1 MSRFIRDLDEG
12 GSEEITVVEM
22 FQMAEFCQVFLTAR
36 HIKDGTDDE
45 FIPLIERGKLDRM
58 PKEVAEELDLMF
70 SMAIAE
76 LEKWGDNPKGFFEML
91 EKAEDDPVSEF
102 IDRPEMRNAL
112 GNVIMR
118 KLRIM
123 RGLHDEDEAFEE
135 AKKLLPTVR
144 DRMHE
149 LVLGNVLQ
157 AMQALAEEVNKRGLD
172 YNNLND
178 IVDAKV
184 AMVDDRAIGFA
195 AKIKPEAQDI
205 IEKKQKKEADKV
217 KYDPAWG

>member
-1 MSRFIRDLDEG
+1 MSRFIRDLDDKV
-12 GSEEITVVEM
+12 SEDITVFEM

-58 PKEVAEELDLMF
+58 PKEVAEELDEMF
-70 SMAIAE
+70 KVAVSE
-76 LEKWGDNPKGFFEML
+76 LEKWGDDPKGFFEML
-91 EKAEDDPVSEF
+91 EEGKNDPVSEF

-118 KLRIM
+118 KLRIT

-135 AKKLLPTVR
+135 AKKLLPNIR

-149 LVLGNVLQ
+149 IVLMNILQ
-157 AMQALAEEVNKRGLD
+157 AMQALAEEINKRGLD
-172 YNNLND
+172 YKNLTS

-184 AMVDDRAIGFA
+184 AMVDDTSIGFA
-195 AKIKPEAQDI
+195 AKIKPEAQAI
-205 IEKKQKKEADKV
+205 IEKKQKKEEDKV

>member
-12 GSEEITVVEM
+12 GSEEITVVDM

-70 SMAIAE
+70 KMAITE

-91 EKAEDDPVSEF
+91 EKAEQDPVSEF
-102 IDRPEMRNAL
+102 IDRAEMRNAL

-118 KLRIM
+118 KLRIT

-172 YNNLND
+172 YKNLTD

>member
-1 MSRFIRDLDEG
+1 MSRFIRDLDDG
-12 GSEEITVVEM
+12 GSEDITVVEM

-70 SMAIAE
+70 KMAITE

-91 EKAEDDPVSEF
+91 EKAEDDPVSAF
-102 IDRPEMRNAL
+102 IDGPEMRNAL

-118 KLRIM
+118 KLRII
-123 RGLHDEDEAFEE
+123 RGMHDEDEAFEE
-135 AKKLLPTVR
+135 AKRLLPTVR
-144 DRMHE
+144 DRMHH
-149 LVLGNVLQ
+149 LVLSNVLQ

-172 YNNLND
+172 YKNLTE

-184 AMVDDRAIGFA
+184 AMVDDQAIGFA
-195 AKIKPEAQDI
+195 AKVRPEAQEI

>member
-1 MSRFIRDLDEG
+1 MSRFIRDLDDG
-12 GSEEITVVEM
+12 GSKEVTVLEM

-70 SMAIAE
+70 KLAITE

-91 EKAEDDPVSEF
+91 EKAEEDPVSAF
-102 IDRPEMRNAL
+102 IDSPEMRNAL

-118 KLRIM
+118 KLRIT
-123 RGLHDEDEAFEE
+123 RGMHDEDEAFEE
-135 AKKLLPTVR
+135 AKKLLPSVR

-149 LVLGNVLQ
+149 LVLGNVVQ

-172 YNNLND
+172 YKNLTE

-195 AKIKPEAQDI
+195 AKLKPEAQKI
-205 IEKKQKKEADKV
+205 IESKKEKEADKV

>member
-1 MSRFIRDLDEG
+1 MSRFIRDLDDG
-12 GSEEITVVEM
+12 GSEEITVVDM

-70 SMAIAE
+70 KMAITE

-91 EKAEDDPVSEF
+91 EQGEEDPVSAF
-102 IDRPEMRNAL
+102 IDSPEMRNAL

-118 KLRIM
+118 KLRIT
-123 RGLHDEDEAFEE
+123 RGIHDENEAFEE
-135 AKKLLPTVR
+135 ATKLLPTVR

-172 YNNLND
+172 YENLTE

-195 AKIKPEAQDI
+195 AKIKPEAQEI
-205 IEKKQKKEADKV
+205 IETKQKKEADKV

>member
-1 MSRFIRDLDEG
+1 MSSFIRDLDEG

-70 SMAIAE
+70 SMAITE

>member
-70 SMAIAE
+70 SMAITE
-76 LEKWGDNPKGFFEML
+76 LEKWGDIPKGFFEML

>member
-1 MSRFIRDLDEG
+1 MSRFIRDLDDG
-12 GSEEITVVEM
+12 GSTEVTVLEM

-70 SMAIAE
+70 KMAITE
-76 LEKWGDNPKGFFEML
+76 LEKWGDNPKGFFDML
-91 EKAEDDPVSEF
+91 EKAEEDPVSAF
-102 IDRPEMRNAL
+102 IDSPEMRNAL

-118 KLRIM
+118 KLRIT
-123 RGLHDEDEAFEE
+123 RGMHDEDEAFEE
-135 AKKLLPTVR
+135 AKKLLPSVR

-149 LVLGNVLQ
+149 LVLGNVVQ

-172 YNNLND
+172 YKNLTE

-195 AKIKPEAQDI
+195 AKLKPEAQKI
-205 IEKKQKKEADKV
+205 IESKKEKEADKV

>member
-70 SMAIAE
+70 SMAITE

>member
-1 MSRFIRDLDEG
+1 MSRFIRDLDDG

-45 FIPLIERGKLDRM
+45 FIPLIQRGKLDRM

-70 SMAIAE
+70 NMAITE

-112 GNVIMR
+112 G
-118 KLRIM
+118 
-123 RGLHDEDEAFEE
+123 
-135 AKKLLPTVR
+135 
-144 DRMHE
+144 
-149 LVLGNVLQ
+149 
-157 AMQALAEEVNKRGLD
+157 
-172 YNNLND
+172 
-178 IVDAKV
+178 
-184 AMVDDRAIGFA
+184 
-195 AKIKPEAQDI
+195 
-205 IEKKQKKEADKV
+205 
-217 KYDPAWG
+217 

>member
-70 SMAIAE
+70 SMAITE

-205 IEKKQKKEADKV
+205 IEKREKKEADKV

>member
-12 GSEEITVVEM
+12 GSEEVTVVEM

-70 SMAIAE
+70 SMAITE

>member
-12 GSEEITVVEM
+12 GSEEITVDEM

-70 SMAIAE
+70 SMAITE